1 MPPKEFDSSL
11 KQLAEDIL
19 DVIRRD
25 RNRHKYGK

>member
-11 KQLAEDIL
+11 KQLTEDIL